1 MILIS
6 HRGNLFGKIE
16 ERENHPEYIDL
27 ALKSN
32 YEVELDIWEKN
43 RILYLGH
50 DYPMYPIQLDWL
62 LERKNK
68 IWVHCKNISAIEYI
82 YSTDLNYFWHDT
94 DTMTLTSKG
103 YIWAYPGKQPIF
115 NSIAV
120 LPVSNEDLSKC
131 IGICSDNIGDY
142 K

>member
-50 DYPMYPIQLDWL
+50 DYPMYPIHLNWL

-68 IWVHCKNISAIEYI
+68 IWVHCKNISSMEYI
-82 YSTDLNYFWHDT
+82 YDTDLNYFWHDT

-120 LPVSNEDLSKC
+120 LPVNNEDLSKC
-131 IGICSDNIGDY
+131 LGICSDNIGDY